1 MIPNASDL
9 EIFLVTSDRITQPDV
24 LAAYLALLAPEE
36 RVRHDR
42 FLNERARHEHLV
54 TRALVRTTLSRATGV
69 PPEAW
74 RFTANSHGRP
84 EIAAPAGFEHLRFNL
99 SNTRGL
105 VACAIA
111 QDRQVGIDVESLDR
125 GADLLEISDRF
136 MAPAEA
142 ADIRA
147 CPEAD
152 RAHRFFTYWTLK
164 EAYIKARGLGLSIPL
179 DQFAFDLGDPSVP
192 RVTFDPAL
200 DDDAGRWAFARYQ
213 PTGRHLMAVAVER
226 HPGEADLRPRI
237 HRVVPLVGDPVP
249 VEPTAPVTTIKDDD
263 PRSARPHMIV

>member
-1 MIPNASDL
+1 MTANVPDL
-9 EIFLVTSDRITQPDV
+9 GIFLVASDGITEPDV
-24 LAAYLALLAPEE
+24 LAAYLALLAPDE
-36 RVRHDR
+36 RGRHDR

-69 PPEAW
+69 PPRAW
-74 RFTANSHGRP
+74 RFKANPHGRP
-84 EIAAPAGFEHLRFNL
+84 EIAEPAGFRHLRFNL

-105 VACAIA
+105 VACALA
-111 QDRQVGIDVESLDR
+111 LGRQVGIDVESLDR
-125 GADLLEISDRF
+125 GADLLEISSRF

-152 RAHRFFTYWTLK
+152 RAHRFFSYWTLK

-179 DQFAFDLGDPSVP
+179 DQFAFDLRDPAGP

-200 DDDAGRWAFARYQ
+200 DDDADRWTFARYQ

-226 HPGEADLRPRI
+226 RPGEADPRPRI

-249 VEPTAPVTTIKDDD
+249 VTPTVKDDD
-263 PRSARPHMIV
+263 PLSARPHMIV